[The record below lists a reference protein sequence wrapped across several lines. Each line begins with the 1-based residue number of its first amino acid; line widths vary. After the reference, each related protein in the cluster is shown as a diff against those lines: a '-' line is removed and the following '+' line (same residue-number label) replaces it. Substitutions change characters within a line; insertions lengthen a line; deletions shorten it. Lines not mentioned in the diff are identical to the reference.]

1 MSKEKLNEMLAIA
14 DLHIRPSYRPNEVC
28 LILGISERTLRRYTD
43 SYEKDEFGLP
53 RHPASLDSYLL
64 HRERRVSYQEL
75 AAFLSRNQTWERR
88 HAEDPRQ
95 LLLFP
100 EFEHGPS
107 G

>member
-1 MSKEKLNEMLAIA
+1 MSKEMLNEMLAVA
-14 DLHIRPSYRPNEVC
+14 GLPIRPSYRPGEVC

-43 SYEKDEFGLP
+43 SYEVDESGVP

-64 HRERRVSYQEL
+64 NRERRVSYQEL
-75 AAFLSRNQTWERR
+75 AAFLVRNQTWERR
-88 HAEDPRQ
+88 HGEDPKQ

-100 EFEHGPS
+100 EFDPS